1 LLLALTRHRRLV
13 SPGKTMVNRIA
24 SYALIALA
32 LSPAALLAQQRRLSG
47 DVRVEGSGEPIA
59 GAVVSVINGTA
70 AAQTDDR
77 GHFTISIPNGSPRL
91 RVRALGYAARDM
103 EAPAGETLT
112 ISLTRAALTLDQV
125 VVTGQATV
133 ISKRNAI
140 TSTSNVDSAELNRV
154 PAAAV
159 DIALAGKIAGANI
172 QTNSGAPGGGA
183 QIQIRGS
190 NTVIG
195 ASDPLVIVDGVIYS
209 NASIPS
215 GLYTVT
221 GSGSASGSGP
231 TQDDVANR
239 LADLNPN
246 DIVNIEVLKSA
257 AASSIYGSKAANGVV
272 IITTNRGQAGRPRA
286 HITQRLGWSSLLRG
300 PGERVFNVAAAE
312 STYTSAEDTVII
324 QGLAVNGQLPFYDH
338 MKELAGGRAPAS
350 ETQLDVGGGS
360 GTTTYYVS
368 GSVKRDNGIIR
379 NTFAERQAIRLNLSQ
394 HLSDRLNLSVTSAF
408 TRSANDRGFINND
421 NTGAGMTYA
430 LAYIPSFIPLLE
442 NGRFRIPEFTYLGS
456 NPLQT
461 AELGKNKE
469 TVNRFTGGATLNV
482 DAWST
487 DKQSLRIVGAAGAD
501 IFNQRDAIVAPPELY
516 FQSGLQNPGAS
527 TLSNGDARYVNWNA
541 NAIHSYTP
549 GTLLR
554 ATTSGGLQ
562 YEDRQL
568 QIARVTARGLLPGQS
583 NITQGSVFGEQ
594 QENLSTERTLALYGQ
609 EQILAFDERLTL
621 EVGLRAERSSVFGN
635 TNKFYVFP
643 KTGAAY
649 RFPGLFGQ
657 GSDFKLRAAYGETGN
672 QPLFGQKFTTLATTV
687 IGGNVGTNVA
697 GISGAPA
704 VEPERVKEFEGGFD
718 LAPFNGRATLEV
730 TGYKRRTTNLL
741 LNRTPAPSS
750 GFTQVI
756 LNGGQLSN
764 EGIEAALAAEVVR
777 RGDLSWMYRM
787 TYSHDHSNVDNLPV
801 PGFRPPTAG
810 FGLAFGEFFLQ
821 PGRPIDQI
829 IGQTGIDADGNFI
842 VGYMG
847 HASPAYQMSFG
858 NDVTYK
864 FATLSVLVD
873 MQKGGVAQNQTL
885 SLYDCNQLAPDQD
898 TPAGAARADACL
910 NTGLANPFV
919 QSTDFVRLREIRVGV
934 KLPQRYTRFLG
945 SGDVQATVSGRNLWL
960 HTNYFGYDPESSNYG
975 QQAITRNVDL
985 GPYPPSR
992 QYLFSLSVGF

>member
-1 LLLALTRHRRLV
+1 MLKRTALLALVLL
-13 SPGKTMVNRIA
+13 PA
-24 SYALIALA
+24 S
-32 LSPAALLAQQRRLSG
+32 LLAQQRRLTG
-47 DVRVEGSGEPIA
+47 TVRVEGTAEPLSGAI
-59 GAVVSVINGTA
+59 VSVINGMA
-70 AAQTDDR
+70 ATQTDEQGR
-77 GHFTISIPNGSPRL
+77 FGLTIPSGSQRL
-91 RVRALGYAARDM
+91 RVRALGYGARDIA
-103 EAPAGETLT
+103 APSSDTLT
-112 ISLTRAALTLDQV
+112 VFLTRAALTLDQV

-154 PAAAV
+154 PAPSV

-195 ASDPLVIVDGVIYS
+195 ASDPLIVVDGVIFS

-221 GSGSASGSGP
+221 GSGSASGNGP

-246 DIVNIEVLKSA
+246 DIVSIEVLKSA

-272 IITTNRGQAGRPRA
+272 IITTNRGQAGKPRA

-300 PGERVFNVAAAE
+300 PGERAFD
-312 STYTSAEDTVII
+312 TTSAFAVYSSAGDSAII
-324 QGLAVNGQLPFYDH
+324 RSLTVNGKLPVFDH
-338 MKELAGGRAPAS
+338 LKELAGGNAPAS
-350 ETQLDVGGGS
+350 ETQLDVGGGT
-360 GTTTYYVS
+360 GNTTYYVS
-368 GSVKRDNGIIR
+368 GDIKRDNGIVH
-379 NTFAERQAIRLNLSQ
+379 NTYAERQTVRLNLSQ
-394 HLSDRLNLSVTSAF
+394 HLTDRVSLSMTSAF
-408 TRSANDRGFINND
+408 ARNANDRGFINND

-430 LAYIPSFIPLLE
+430 LAYIPSFVPLVDAQ
-442 NGRFRIPEFTYLGS
+442 GRFRVPEFTYLGS

-461 AELGKNKE
+461 AALGRNRE
-469 TVNRFTGGATLNV
+469 TVNRFTGGATLNA

-487 DKQSLRIVGAAGAD
+487 DKQSLKLVAAAGAD
-501 IFNQRDAIVAPPELY
+501 IFNQRDAIVAPPDLY
-516 FQSGLQNPGAS
+516 FQERLQNPGAS
-527 TLSNGDARYVNWNA
+527 TLSNGDARYVNWNL

-549 GTLLR
+549 GARFRT
-554 ATTSGGLQ
+554 TTSGGLQ

-568 QIARVTARGLLPGQS
+568 QISRVTARGLLPGQT

-594 QENLSTERTLALYGQ
+594 QENLSTERTVALYAQ
-609 EQILAFDERLTL
+609 EQVIALDERLTV
-621 EVGLRAERSSVFGN
+621 EAGLRAERSSVFGN
-635 TNKFYVFP
+635 TNKFFVFP
-643 KTGAAY
+643 KTGASF
-649 RFPGLFGQ
+649 RFPDLLGA

-672 QPLFGQKFTTLATTV
+672 QPLFGQKFTTLSTSV

-697 GISGAPA
+697 GTSGAPNI
-704 VEPERVKEFEGGFD
+704 EPERVKEIEGGFD
-718 LAPFNGRATLEV
+718 AAPWGGRATLEL

-741 LNRTPAPSS
+741 LNRTPAPST

-764 EGIEAALAAEVVR
+764 EGIEAALALQLVR
-777 RGDLSWMYRM
+777 RGDFTWLYRT

-810 FGLAFGEFFLQ
+810 FGLAYGEFFLQ

-829 IGQTGIDADGNFI
+829 IGQTAIDQNGDFV

-847 HASPAYQMSFG
+847 HASPTYQMSFG
-858 NDVTYK
+858 NDFTYR
-864 FATLSVLVD
+864 FATLSLLID

-885 SLYDCNQLAPDQD
+885 SLYDCNQLAPDQG
-898 TPAGAARADACL
+898 TPAGQARSDACL

-919 QSTDFVRLREIRVGV
+919 QSTDFVRLRELRVGLTV
-934 KLPQRYTRFLG
+934 PRQYTHFFG
-945 SGDVQATVSGRNLWL
+945 SDDVQLIFSGRNLWL
-960 HTNYFGYDPESSNYG
+960 HTKYFGYDPESSNYG

-992 QYLFSLSVGF
+992 QFLFSLSVGF

>member
-1 LLLALTRHRRLV
+1 MVSRMQWCALVAFTFV
-13 SPGKTMVNRIA
+13 PSIVF
-24 SYALIALA
+24 
-32 LSPAALLAQQRRLSG
+32 AQQRRVAG
-47 DVRVEGSGEPIA
+47 NVRAEGTAEPIA
-59 GAVVSVINGTA
+59 GAIVSVVDGTA
-70 AAQTDDR
+70 ATQTDDR
-77 GHFTISIPNGSPRL
+77 GHFALIVPRTAQRL
-91 RVRALGYAARDM
+91 RVRALGFAARELPVPSDDSV
-103 EAPAGETLT
+103 TV
-112 ISLTRAALTLDQV
+112 SLTRAALTLDQV

-140 TSTSNVDSAELNRV
+140 TSTVNVDSAELNRV
-154 PAAAV
+154 PAPSV
-159 DIALAGKIAGANI
+159 DIALQGKVAGANI
-172 QTNSGAPGGGA
+172 QTNDGAPGGGA

-195 ASDPLVIVDGVIYS
+195 ASDPLIVVDGVIYS

-272 IITTNRGQAGRPRA
+272 IITTNRGQSGKPKA

-300 PGERVFNVAAAE
+300 PGERAFD
-312 STYTSAEDTVII
+312 TTSAFDLYNSTADSAII
-324 QGLAVNGQLPFYDH
+324 RSLVVNGKLPFYDH

-350 ETQLDVGGGS
+350 ETQLDVGGGTGS
-360 GTTTYYVS
+360 TTYYVS
-368 GSVKRDNGIIR
+368 GGVKRDNGIIK
-379 NTFAERQAIRLNLSQ
+379 NTYAERQTLRVNLGQS
-394 HLSDRLNLSVTSAF
+394 LSEKLNLSVTSAF
-408 TRSANDRGFINND
+408 VRNANDRGFINND

-430 LAYIPSFIPLLE
+430 LAYIPSFVPLLDAS
-442 NGRFRIPEFTYLGS
+442 GKFRQPEFTYLGS

-461 AELGKNKE
+461 AALGRNRE
-469 TVNRFTGGATLNV
+469 TVNRFTGGATLNF

-487 DKQSLRIVGAAGAD
+487 DKQSLKLVGSGGAD
-501 IFNQRDAIVAPPELY
+501 IFSQRDDIFAPPELY
-516 FQSGLQNPGAS
+516 FQANQQNPGTS
-527 TLSNGDARYVNWNA
+527 TLSNGDARYVNWNV
-541 NAIHSYTP
+541 NGIHTYTP
-549 GTLLR
+549 SSLIRT
-554 ATTSGGLQ
+554 TTSAGVQ

-594 QENLSTERTLALYGQ
+594 QENLSTERTVALYGQ
-609 EQILAFDERLTL
+609 EQILAFDERLTI
-621 EVGLRAERSSVFGN
+621 ETGIRAERSSVFGN
-635 TNKFYVFP
+635 TSTFFVFP
-643 KTGAAY
+643 KFGASY
-649 RFPGLFGQ
+649 RFPNLLGDN
-657 GSDFKLRAAYGETGN
+657 SDLKLRAAYGETGN
-672 QPLFGQKFTTLATTV
+672 QPLFGQKFTTLSSSV
-687 IGGNVGTNVA
+687 IGGNVGTNVTGVA
-697 GISGAPA
+697 GAPNI
-704 VEPERVKEFEGGFD
+704 EPERVKEIEGGFD
-718 LAPFNGRATLEV
+718 AASWNGRATLEV
-730 TGYKRRTTNLL
+730 TAYRRRTTNLL

-764 EGIEAALAAEVVR
+764 EGIEAALAVQVVR
-777 RGDLSWMYRM
+777 QGAFSWMYRT

-829 IGQTGIDADGNFI
+829 IGQTAINPDDTFV
-842 VGYMG
+842 VGYLG
-847 HASPAYQMSFG
+847 HASPTFQMSFG
-858 NDVTYK
+858 NDFTYK
-864 FATLSVLVD
+864 SASLSVLID
-873 MQKGGVAQNQTL
+873 MQHGGVAQNQTL
-885 SLYDCNQLAPDQD
+885 SLYDCNGLAPDQA
-898 TPAGAARADACL
+898 TPAGQARQNACL
-910 NTGLANPFV
+910 NTGIATPFV
-919 QSTDFVRLREIRVGV
+919 QPTDFVRLREIRFAYA
-934 KLPQRYTRFLG
+934 LPRQFARYFG
-945 SGDVQATVSGRNLWL
+945 SPDVQAVVSGRNLWL

-992 QYLFSLSVGF
+992 QYLFSLAVGF